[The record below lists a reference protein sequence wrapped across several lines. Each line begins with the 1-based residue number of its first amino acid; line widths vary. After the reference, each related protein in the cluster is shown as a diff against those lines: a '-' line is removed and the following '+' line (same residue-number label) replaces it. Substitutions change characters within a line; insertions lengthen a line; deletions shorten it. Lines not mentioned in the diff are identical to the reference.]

1 MSCKECKKRSREDSG
16 GGDIPEWI
24 VTYGD
29 MMTLLLCFFVLLAA
43 FSELKK
49 DSDYQQVVDAIKE
62 AFGYQGGT
70 GMLPITDPPTQSM
83 LKILDEISLKSRTK
97 MKRSQSNVQGMQ
109 GDYSRVRRVR
119 NGLMFTLGGNA
130 VFDRESSTLKPE
142 AQAQLRSVGT
152 LLRGR
157 NNKIDIRGHAE
168 SKTLSPGSPYH
179 DLDELAFARAW
190 NVKQFLVNEMGIDG
204 SRIYLESRGDSEP
217 MRPRATAPTDQQ
229 INRRVEVIL
238 TENVVSDFN
247 PDTNFTDAANA
258 RGG

>member
-1 MSCKECKKRSREDSG
+1 MACKECKKKRNEESG

-70 GMLPITDPPTQSM
+70 GMLPVTDPPTQSM
-83 LKILDEISLKSRTK
+83 LKILDEISLKSRVK
-97 MKRSQSNVQGMQ
+97 MKRSQSEVQGMQ

-119 NGLMFTLGGNA
+119 EGLLFVLGGNA
-130 VFDRESSTLKPE
+130 VFDRESAKLKPE
-142 AQAQLRSVGT
+142 AEAQLRSVGT
-152 LLRGR
+152 LLKGR
-157 NNKIDIRGHAE
+157 NNKIDIRGHAD
-168 SKTLSPGSPYH
+168 SKTLSPDSPYK
-179 DLDELAFARAW
+179 DLDELAFARAR
-190 NVKQFLVNEMGIDG
+190 NVKQFLVNEMGIDDK
-204 SRIYLESRGDSEP
+204 RIYLESRGDSEP
-217 MRPRATAPTDQQ
+217 MRPRASAPTDQR

-238 TENVVSDFN
+238 TENTVQDFN
-247 PDTNFTDAANA
+247 SDTNFTDASNA